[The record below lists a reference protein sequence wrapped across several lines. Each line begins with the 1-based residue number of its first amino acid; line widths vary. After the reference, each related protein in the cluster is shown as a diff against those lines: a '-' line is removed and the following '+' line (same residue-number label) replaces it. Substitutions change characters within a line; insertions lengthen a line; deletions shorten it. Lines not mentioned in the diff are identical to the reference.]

1 MGSRRLIMTPILC
14 HCEAG
19 EASRSNLVEGLLRV
33 EIAMHLPDARN
44 DIRSFSLVLPSNK
57 NINRGRR
64 DSFTPRNWVRTISE
78 ALAHSA

>member
-1 MGSRRLIMTPILC
+1 MTPTLC

-44 DIRSFSLVLPSNK
+44 DKKANPSQ
-57 NINRGRR
+57 
-64 DSFTPRNWVRTISE
+64 
-78 ALAHSA
+78 